1 MRVGANYEEQA
12 ANVDAS
18 GKKVLV
24 EVAGRSPLLRWVG
37 SWEFYCAGAAGSHF
51 AGYGDYSAEKFGE
64 LFVMARPSPVPFR
77 SVSLPST
84 CPNSSN
90 MRSRESAGIPA
101 PVSFTE
107 TDNVSASGAL
117 ALTKT

>member
-24 EVAGRSPLLRWVG
+24 EVAGRSPLLRLVG
-37 SWEFYCAGAAGSHF
+37 SWEFYCEGAAGSHF

-64 LFVMARPSPVPFR
+64 LFCDGQ
-77 SVSLPST
+77 T
-84 CPNSSN
+84 K
-90 MRSRESAGIPA
+90 
-101 PVSFTE
+101 
-107 TDNVSASGAL
+107 SGAL
-117 ALTKT
+117 SFRVAAFYLSKLFEYEVKRICRNTRSRILYRNG